1 MSTTRVGG
9 TSVLAVDPEGP
20 PVCNESSALDLVG
33 DAFGAQADVVAVPV
47 ERLCPDFFRL
57 SSGVAGA
64 VVQKFVTY
72 RLRLVVVGDPA
83 HHGPTSGPV
92 DDWIREANRSGE
104 LWFVADDAE
113 LTRRLEAAG

>member
-1 MSTTRVGG
+1 M
-9 TSVLAVDPEGP
+9 TSAVFAVPPDGAPIGDEGA
-20 PVCNESSALDLVG
+20 ALDVVG
-33 DAFGAQADVVAVPV
+33 DAFGAEAEIVSIPVA
-47 ERLCPDFFRL
+47 RLSPEFFRL

-92 DDWIREANRSGE
+92 EDWMREANSGRQ

-113 LTRRLEAAG
+113 LARRLDAEG